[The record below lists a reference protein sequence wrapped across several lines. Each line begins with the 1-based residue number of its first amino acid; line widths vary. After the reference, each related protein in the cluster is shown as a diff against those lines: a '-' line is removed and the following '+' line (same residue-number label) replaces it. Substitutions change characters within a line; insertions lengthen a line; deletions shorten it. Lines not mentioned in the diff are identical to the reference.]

1 MHDHSVYRKF
11 CDSARRFP
19 TSVCLTAEGESLS
32 YAEVHQR
39 VLSLARYLQHELHVS
54 QHEAIIVVAD
64 QSRWWLIVSLAVQA
78 IGAVEF
84 PVESAKPANEIA
96 ALAEKTGS
104 KVIIVLDAAAAGQLL
119 SLRIVQRS
127 LALIVASGTE
137 PNATTLGNIF
147 QSGVGNQRPL
157 SERTIAVSAII
168 ATSGTTAVAKH
179 VPVLQRSFL
188 HAMRVIPRV
197 LKLRRSDV
205 FLSCLPSWHLYARL
219 VEYVAIA
226 TGGSVVYSSI
236 PALAGALKTSGVT
249 VFPSFPE
256 IWEAVYR
263 QIISQIEKSK
273 MRIILRS
280 AIRTVI
286 KTDRI
291 FEYWFS
297 RTRYDKQTP
306 SFFAIVKLAYLLPVR
321 WVLQRT
327 IFRAIRRRVSPTLRY
342 AIMGDAPLPL
352 VVDETLRAL
361 GFQVLEGYGSTEQC
375 VTALRRPTRNFPGAV
390 GRVLPGVH
398 VTIEALENSGSGA
411 ALLGEICVT
420 GPNVFAGYFADMQ
433 ALKSNPQPPL
443 QYKTGDIGSL
453 DSRGNLVVVGRKI
466 NAFRVATGETVFPEL
481 VENVL
486 RGSRFVGWVVVTESG
501 DRTPVALVVPDFHE
515 LLQWLAQ
522 HSYAPALAEYAERPE
537 KHGDFWLPLLA
548 GVAKGLYQKEFERL
562 LIDSGLS
569 AAARPTRI
577 HLLPRRFHRGAEL
590 TQTLKPRREFI
601 RREFKSVI
609 FAKRE

>member
-11 CDSARRFP
+11 CDTARRFP
-19 TSVCLTAEGESLS
+19 RRVCLTADGENLS
-32 YAEVHQR
+32 YAAVHEH
-39 VLSLARYLQHELHVS
+39 VLSLAGHLQHELHVS

-64 QSRWWLIVSLAVQA
+64 QSRWWLVVSLAIQA

-84 PVESAKPANEIA
+84 PVDAAKPANEIA

-104 KVIIVLDAAAAGQLL
+104 KVIVVLDAGAVGRLL
-119 SLRIVQRS
+119 PLRITQPS
-127 LALIVASGTE
+127 LAFIVASGAETE
-137 PNATTLGNIF
+137 ATTLARIF
-147 QSGVGNQRPL
+147 KLDSGKARLLNVKI
-157 SERTIAVSAII
+157 SAVSAVI
-168 ATSGTTAVAKH
+168 ATSGTTGVAKQ

-197 LKLRRSDV
+197 LRLKRSDI

-226 TGGSVVYSSI
+226 TGGSVVYAAI

-256 IWEAVYR
+256 IWETVYR
-263 QIISQIEKSK
+263 QIISQIEKSRL
-273 MRIILRS
+273 RIFLRH

-286 KTDRI
+286 RADRI
-291 FEYWFS
+291 YEYWFS
-297 RTRYDKQTP
+297 RARYDKQTP
-306 SFFAIVKLAYLLPVR
+306 SFFAIGRLAYLLPLR

-327 IFRAIRRRVSPTLRY
+327 VFRAIRRRVSPTLRY

-361 GFQVLEGYGSTEQC
+361 GFHVLEGYGSTEQC

-398 VTIEALENSGSGA
+398 VTIDAIDDTRLGGT
-411 ALLGEICVT
+411 LLGEICVT
-420 GPNVFAGYFADMQ
+420 GPNVFAGYFSDVQ
-433 ALKSNPQPPL
+433 SLNGNRQPALE
-443 QYKTGDIGSL
+443 YKTGDIGSL
-453 DSRGNLVVVGRKI
+453 DARGNLVVVGRKI
-466 NAFRVATGETVFPEL
+466 NAFSVATGDMVFPEL

-486 RGSRFVGWVVVTESG
+486 RGSRFVGWVVVTEGG
-501 DRTPVALVVPDFHE
+501 DRTPLALIVPDFHE
-515 LLQWLAQ
+515 LLQWLAK
-522 HSYAPALAEYAERPE
+522 HSHAPALAEYAEKPE
-537 KHGDFWLPLLA
+537 KHSDFWLPLLE
-548 GVAKGLYQKEFERL
+548 GVAKDLYEREFESL
-562 LIDSGLS
+562 LIDSGLP

-577 HLLPRRFHRGAEL
+577 CLLPRRFHRGAEL
-590 TQTLKPRREFI
+590 TQTLKPRREYI